1 MSDNNP
7 GAGGKGSA
15 GYWGYSSDEA
25 REERFERLYR
35 LRIPKNRYKTTT
47 HNPLTCG
54 KCTNAARTIH
64 LCNVTGRLGFG
75 ELPRETVHAGN
86 RQIER
91 CPYCKAVL
99 SNVKTPG
106 KPKTN
111 KGEKNE

>member
-25 REERFERLYR
+25 KDEQYERMYR

-54 KCTNAARTIH
+54 KCTNSARTVH
-64 LCNVTGRLGFG
+64 LCNVALKFGFG
-75 ELPRETVHAGN
+75 DLPRITEHVGN
-86 RQIER
+86 KQIER
-91 CPYCKAVL
+91 CAYCKQVL
-99 SNVKTPG
+99 KETRTPG
-106 KPKTN
+106 KPK
-111 KGEKNE
+111 KNNNPKN